1 MPRSQT
7 DTEIEANLAIARIRG
22 QRLAEPNI
30 QEAAVGVVAGL
41 IPFVGGALATILGEY
56 ASANKTERVC
66 SMLSSLGDAIRL
78 HHTDPEK
85 HLTKD
90 QIVEVVH
97 DMTQASLTTS
107 DQEKV
112 RLLRNGLG
120 YAFTSG
126 DTFEDKQ
133 IFLTVLRSL
142 TTHEIEIL
150 RKIYRTHDPYRI
162 ESGRPSAIVQASQ
175 VATILQGSWRN
186 EGKESGSEGETL
198 VRHLAG
204 KKSGSELWVGAAVSQ
219 LDSKGLTAAVSHL
232 SENHKVRFQWI
243 TGSGVAGLSQNVFA
257 PIRSHVSDDTPIEA
271 SRTEFGSKFV
281 DSFY

>member
-1 MPRSQT
+1 
-7 DTEIEANLAIARIRG
+7 
-22 QRLAEPNI
+22 
-30 QEAAVGVVAGL
+30 
-41 IPFVGGALATILGEY
+41 
-56 ASANKTERVC
+56 
-66 SMLSSLGDAIRL
+66 
-78 HHTDPEK
+78 
-85 HLTKD
+85 
-90 QIVEVVH
+90 
-97 DMTQASLTTS
+97 MTQASLTTS